1 MVMHGK
7 GKNFMVLTIW
17 LFFTLFQC
25 LACLMRFVLLVEL
38 SSYVFSF
45 FHDSS
50 SY

>member
-1 MVMHGK
+1 MVTHGK
-7 GKNFMVLTIW
+7 GRNFMVFNNLSF
-17 LFFTLFQC
+17 LSC

-38 SSYVFSF
+38 SSYVFRF